1 MLNVY
6 TCVDHGGH
14 WPVGV
19 ASVVVAGDETQA
31 RGLLDTQ
38 LREHGLNPDK
48 PKYTLLRI
56 NTDEPRAFVLRDG
69 DY

>member
-1 MLNVY
+1 MNVY

-19 ASVVVAGDETQA
+19 ASVVVAQSEYRA
-31 RGLLDTQ
+31 RQLLEAALSKEGLSHRGFTLQELDTSKA
-38 LREHGLNPDK
+38 HAVILN
-48 PKYTLLRI
+48 
-56 NTDEPRAFVLRDG
+56 NG